1 MFETFVERPVFNLLE
16 LIYATIPGHDLGI
29 AIIVFTIVIRLALWP
44 LVKKQLHQS
53 RAMRKLQPK
62 LKKIKKEAGSD
73 KQKQARLQM
82 ELYKE
87 HGVKPF
93 STIGTLIIQIPIFI
107 ALFFSIRKLIEDP
120 NVLQTLSYDWIRE
133 LPWIQTL
140 AEDPSRFQHTL
151 LGLVDLSRSGIGGG
165 AIYLPAIVLALAAA
179 FTQYHQSKMLMP
191 DSKDARRLRDILKD
205 ASTGKE
211 ADQADVSAAMS
222 RNMVMF
228 LPFLTFGFASY
239 VPSALALYFLS
250 TSAFGYV
257 QQKLI
262 LRQDTEEMA
271 ELSEEPDKK
280 ETKTSKTQ
288 KPKTKAKKK
297 KSSKSKKRRR

>member
-16 LIYATIPGHDLGI
+16 LIYAIIPGHDLGI
-29 AIIVFTIVIRLALWP
+29 AIILFTIIVRLALWP

-53 RAMRKLQPK
+53 KAMRKLQPE
-62 LKKIKKEAGSD
+62 LKKIKKQAGSD

-120 NVLQTLSYDWIRE
+120 NRLQTFSYDWVRD
-133 LPWIQTL
+133 LPWVQTL
-140 AEDPSRFQHTL
+140 ANDISQFQHTL
-151 LGLVDLSRSGIGGG
+151 LGLIDLSKSGIGGG
-165 AIYLPAIVLALAAA
+165 KIYLPAIVLALAAA
-179 FTQYHQSKMLMP
+179 YTQYHQSKMLMP
-191 DSKDARRLRDILKD
+191 DTKDARKLRNILKD

-211 ADQADVSAAMS
+211 ADQSEVSAAMS
-222 RNMVMF
+222 RNMVLF

-250 TSAFGYV
+250 TSSFGYI
-257 QQKLI
+257 QQKFI
-262 LRQDTEEMA
+262 LGKDVEEM
-271 ELSEEPDKK
+271 SEIAKEPETKEAKQRKISKPKPKK
-280 ETKTSKTQ
+280 E
-288 KPKTKAKKK
+288 KKK
-297 KSSKSKKRRR
+297 RSNKKRRK